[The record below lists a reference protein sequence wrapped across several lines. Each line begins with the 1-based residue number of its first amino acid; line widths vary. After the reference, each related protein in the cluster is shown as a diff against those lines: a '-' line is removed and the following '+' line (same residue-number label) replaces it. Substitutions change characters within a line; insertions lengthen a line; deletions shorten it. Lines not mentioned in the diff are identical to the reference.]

1 MHTVRVYFEH
11 ILYIDGRHKY
21 ERNSYTSD
29 VHRGYHSSE
38 QWVASISMFY
48 YSVCVC
54 LSAIISSELHV
65 RASPI
70 FVSVTYGRG
79 SIHLWRRNY
88 TLCISGFI
96 DDVIFVIRR
105 RRQA

>member
-1 MHTVRVYFEH
+1 
-11 ILYIDGRHKY
+11 
-21 ERNSYTSD
+21 
-29 VHRGYHSSE
+29 
-38 QWVASISMFY
+38 MFY
-48 YSVCVC
+48 YSAPIRERSIVMSVSVSVCVC